1 MQFPAVFDARHKHYC
16 VAHTMV
22 IAAALWMLPRCA
34 SGAITPSIGSISNP
48 VIVGV
53 PLTISGSGFTAGSVA
68 NFFVATA
75 AGGVNFGPLTPSAHS
90 ATSLTVPVPIAKVTT
105 VGQGVVGVVVVNTDQ
120 GFTQSNLATAQLL
133 GDTRAGF
140 PNLLKINGVGLA
152 ATSTDPSYA
161 ADNVETVVM
170 QNHAV
175 ALGGIGFD
183 TAHGVAIDL
192 FCDCPGGKIPTIFLN
207 PGALGLTPTLLGFTL
222 PTNAVTGPGS
232 FVISNRGAKGDYAI
246 KSNAVSVAVGARV
259 TVSGVKQTG
268 CSVAVNGTGFAVSG
282 AGLPPFTVINLFN
295 RQGGG
300 AVNLGGLNPAGNA
313 KIALHVASANQFS
326 FNLAGT
332 GVEPG
337 ASYVQVLNPPFV
349 PFTSSGNSVNGSFT
363 GTGCAPWPMF
373 HQNPRHTGLSPYSTA
388 SDTGVQKWKFTTGDY
403 VTSSPAVAAD
413 GTIYVGSDDHNLY
426 AVNPDGSQ
434 KWKFATGGAVY
445 SSPAV
450 AADGTIYITSD
461 DHNLYA
467 IDPDGSQKWKF
478 TVSGFPLF
486 SSPAVATDGTIYAGS
501 FDANLYAINPD
512 GSQKWK
518 FATDASVYSSPAVGA
533 DGTIYVGSLDH
544 NLYAV
549 NPDGSQKWKF
559 TTGNG
564 VYSSPAVG
572 ADGTIYVGSHDDN
585 LYAVNP
591 DGSQKWKFTTGD
603 KVYSPPAVG
612 AGGTIYV
619 GSDDHNLYAVNPDG
633 SQKWKFTTGDQ
644 VYSAPAIGADGA
656 IYVGSLDG
664 KLYAINPDGSQ
675 KWKFTTGN
683 DVGSS
688 PAVGA
693 DGTIYVGS
701 DNHNLYA
708 VH

>member
-246 KSNAVSVAVGARV
+246 KSNAVSVVVGARV

-268 CSVAVNGTGFAVSG
+268 CRVAVNGTGFAVSG

-295 RQGGG
+295 RQRGA
-300 AVNLGGLNPAGNA
+300 AVNLGGLNPAGNP
-313 KIALHVASANQFS
+313 KIALNVASANQFTFS
-326 FNLAGT
+326 LSGAG
-332 GVEPG
+332 VVPG

-349 PFTSSGNSVNGSFT
+349 PFTSSGNTANGAFT
-363 GTGCAPWPMF
+363 AASCIVWPMF
-373 HQNPRHTGLSPYSTA
+373 HQNLRHSGLSPYSTA
-388 SDTGVQKWKFTTGDY
+388 GDTGVQKWKFTTGNF
-403 VTSSPAVAAD
+403 VNSSPAVGAD
-413 GTIYVGSDDHNLY
+413 GTIYVGSFDHNLYAISEDGSQKWKFTTGDYVVSSPAVGADGTIYIGSFDDNLY

-434 KWKFATGGAVY
+434 KWKFTTRSNV
-445 SSPAV
+445 
-450 AADGTIYITSD
+450 
-461 DHNLYA
+461 
-467 IDPDGSQKWKF
+467 
-478 TVSGFPLF
+478 F
-486 SSPAVATDGTIYAGS
+486 SSPS
-501 FDANLYAINPD
+501 
-512 GSQKWK
+512 
-518 FATDASVYSSPAVGA
+518 VGA
-533 DGTIYVGSLDH
+533 DGTIYVGSYDH

-559 TTGNG
+559 TTGNP

-572 ADGTIYVGSHDDN
+572 ADGTIYVASDDHN

-591 DGSQKWKFTTGD
+591 DGSQKWKSTTGD
-603 KVYSPPAVG
+603 FVESSPAVG
-612 AGGTIYV
+612 ADGTIYV
-619 GSDDHNLYAVNPDG
+619 GSYDHNLYAVNPDG
-633 SQKWKFTTGDQ
+633 SQKWKFTTGDF
-644 VYSAPAIGADGA
+644 VESSPAVGGDGT
-656 IYVGSLDG
+656 IYVGSKDHN
-664 KLYAINPDGSQ
+664 LYAVNPDGSR
-675 KWKFTTGN
+675 KWKFTTGG
-683 DVGSS
+683 VVFSS

-701 DNHNLYA
+701 PDHNLYA
-708 VH
+708 VNPDGSQKWKFTTGNSVYSSPAVGADGTIYVGSGDDNLYAVH